1 MIYRNET
8 GKKIIPLAKPFF
20 DKEEEKAVIS
30 VLRSGWHTQGPQTEA
45 FEAEFSKLVGA
56 KYAIAVSNCTCAL
69 HIALLLGGIQEGDE
83 VIVPSFTYIACV
95 NVIRHAFAKPVF
107 VEVDEKTFNIDASD
121 LEKKITKRTKAIIA
135 VDQVGLPCDIDKI
148 NTIAKRQNIF
158 VIEDAAC
165 ALGSRYKGKTVG
177 GLSELTCF
185 SLHPRK
191 IISTGEGGVI
201 TTNNKKM
208 AEMAKVLRSHG
219 ASLGDHARHSSN
231 IISFE
236 KYFSPGYN
244 YRLTD
249 IQSALGRQQ
258 LKKLTKILKKRRIL
272 AERYSEK
279 LSKINSIETP
289 FTPKYAEPNWQTY
302 IIRLK
307 SNFHLSQKQ
316 FMQKLLDHGIST
328 RKGVMASHLEPY
340 YQSLLGRVSLPITE
354 NLAKS
359 TISLP
364 LYHKMTIADQNYVI
378 ENIIKIAHKI

>member
-1 MIYRNET
+1 MIYPSET

-20 DKEEEKAVIS
+20 DKAEERAVIS

-69 HIALLLGGIQEGDE
+69 HIALLIGGVQDGDE

-95 NVIRHAFAKPVF
+95 NVIRHVFAKPVF
-107 VEVDEKTFNIDASD
+107 VEVDEKTFNIDTND
-121 LEKKITKRTKAIIA
+121 LEKKITKKTKAIIA
-135 VDQVGLPCDIDKI
+135 VDQVGLPCDIDRIK
-148 NTIAKRQNIF
+148 TIAKKQNIF

-165 ALGSRYKGKTVG
+165 AIGSRYKGKMVG

-208 AEMAKVLRSHG
+208 AEMARVLRSHG

-236 KYFSPGYN
+236 KYYSPGYN

-249 IQSALGRQQ
+249 MQAAIGRQQ
-258 LKKLTKILKKRRIL
+258 LKKLTKMLKKRKFL
-272 AERYSEK
+272 AERYTQK
-279 LSKINSIETP
+279 LSKIETIETP
-289 FTPKYAEPNWQTY
+289 FVPSYAKPNWQTY

-307 SNFHLSQKQ
+307 SNFHLSQRQ
-316 FMQKLLDHGIST
+316 FMQKLLNCGIST
-328 RKGVMASHLEPY
+328 RRGVMASHLEPY
-340 YQSLLGRVSLPITE
+340 YQGLLGKASLPTTE
-354 NLAKS
+354 NLARS

-364 LYHKMTIADQNYVI
+364 LYHQMTIADQNYVVK
-378 ENIIKIAHKI
+378 NIIKIARKI